1 MEQLNNPLFGL
12 TISFLAFEM
21 GKYIFEKTK
30 FPLFNPL
37 LVGAAL
43 VIGFLY
49 YFSIPLDYYLKGGD
63 MIEFFLIP
71 GTVLLAVPLYKQLN
85 LLKKYYI
92 PILIGGLVG
101 AVTTI
106 TSTIVLA
113 KLLGIDRVLLISF
126 IPKSITTPI
135 GVEVSKNLGG
145 IPAITI
151 FSIVLTGICGNI
163 FAVSICKL
171 FKINHPV
178 AKGVAIGISSHVGGT
193 TKAMEMGEVEGAIS
207 ALSIVIAG
215 VLTLIL
221 AIFIKNFIAIIF

>member
-1 MEQLNNPLFGL
+1 MELLSNPLFGL
-12 TISFLAFEM
+12 TISFLAFEI
-21 GKYIFEKTK
+21 GKYVFEKTK
-30 FPLFNPL
+30 FALFNPL
-37 LVGAAL
+37 LIGVAL
-43 VIGFLY
+43 VVGFLY
-49 YFSIPLDYYLKGGD
+49 YFSIPLDYYSKGGD

-85 LLKKYYI
+85 LLKKNYI
-92 PILIGGLVG
+92 PILVGGVVG
-101 AVTTI
+101 AITTI
-106 TSTIVLA
+106 VSTILLA
-113 KLLGIDRVLLISF
+113 KLLGIDKLLLISF

-163 FAVSICKL
+163 FATSICKL
-171 FKINHPV
+171 FRINHPI

-215 VLTLIL
+215 VITLIL
-221 AIFIKNFIAIIF
+221 SIFIKSIIIFI